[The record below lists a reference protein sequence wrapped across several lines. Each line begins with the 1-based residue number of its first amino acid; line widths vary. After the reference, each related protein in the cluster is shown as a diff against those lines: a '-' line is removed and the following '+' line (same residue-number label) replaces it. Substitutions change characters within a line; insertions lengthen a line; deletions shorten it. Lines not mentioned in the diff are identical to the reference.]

1 MVLSNSQME
10 YILHLFL
17 GKEKITLIALNMLSL
32 DVISAFADGGH
43 KRSQRIKGLSK
54 PPYQDSGFSGLGCVD
69 TDYLYSCSF
78 DLIHCLLS

>member
-43 KRSQRIKGLSK
+43 KEVPENQRIVKTTLPGFRILWIGL
-54 PPYQDSGFSGLGCVD
+54 C
-69 TDYLYSCSF
+69 
-78 DLIHCLLS
+78 

>member
-32 DVISAFADGGH
+32 DVIFAFADGGH
-43 KRSQRIKGLSK
+43 KRSLRIKGLSK
-54 PPYQDSGFSGLGCVD
+54 PPYQDSLDWVVLTRTICIVVV
-69 TDYLYSCSF
+69 
-78 DLIHCLLS
+78 LI